1 MHSFC
6 RHLHIQKSCISL
18 KGQSLLQLRPLQHRL
33 HKLSC
38 QVAHFHFSS
47 TLSNFQD
54 PETYFTPENE
64 RMSPQKRGHFK
75 RKFHLPSF
83 LYALVFSGRIWKFGD
98 KSPFPMVAAMKVYF
112 GIPCKGDFPIC
123 QNLGDTLP
131 ETNRKSTFYSFPIF
145 GS

>member
-38 QVAHFHFSS
+38 QAAHFHFSS

-64 RMSPQKRGHFK
+64 RMSPKKRGHFK

-83 LYALVFSGRIWKFGD
+83 FQGICVSFQWENMEIWGQVPLPNGGSHEGLLRDPLQGGFPNMSKFRRY
-98 KSPFPMVAAMKVYF
+98 PP
-112 GIPCKGDFPIC
+112 
-123 QNLGDTLP
+123 
-131 ETNRKSTFYSFPIF
+131 
-145 GS
+145 